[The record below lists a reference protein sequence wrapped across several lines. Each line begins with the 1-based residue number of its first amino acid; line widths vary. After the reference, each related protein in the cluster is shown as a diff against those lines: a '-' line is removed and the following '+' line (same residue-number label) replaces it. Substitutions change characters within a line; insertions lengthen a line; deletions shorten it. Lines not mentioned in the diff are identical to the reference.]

1 MNVDIY
7 SVQPESKETQ
17 ILLKKSVIQSIKIQT
32 DSFEAGHQHEQLLA
46 DQRNDGQLYQQKIKD
61 DRKAEEL
68 KAKLEVIQQESLMIK
83 DSGEAEA

>member
-32 DSFEAGHQHEQLLA
+32 DSFEAGHRHEQMLA
-46 DQRNDGQLYQQKIKD
+46 DQRN
-61 DRKAEEL
+61 
-68 KAKLEVIQQESLMIK
+68 
-83 DSGEAEA
+83 